1 MPYIP
6 IPPPIRRPD
15 SEELREMS
23 IRNAQSALNQAK
35 SYKSDSPLTDEK
47 RKYLKELGDWLEGM
61 GDDTIF
67 EKDGIVREKEF
78 FTDLIRKVTI
88 IGSYSVVDRS
98 WLTMIT
104 KAHSQ
109 WKRKGDII

>member
-23 IRNAQSALNQAK
+23 IRNAQSALNQTN

-47 RKYLKELGDWLEGM
+47 KEYLKELGEWLDGM
-61 GDDTIF
+61 GDDSIF

-88 IGSYSVVDRS
+88 IGSYTVVDKS

-109 WKRKGDII
+109 WKRNG